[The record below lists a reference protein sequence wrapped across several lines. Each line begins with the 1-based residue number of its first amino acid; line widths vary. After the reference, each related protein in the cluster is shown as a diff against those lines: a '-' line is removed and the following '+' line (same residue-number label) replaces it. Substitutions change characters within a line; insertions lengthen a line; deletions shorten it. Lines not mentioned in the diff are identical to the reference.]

1 MDKKPVW
8 LTDELSQEWV
18 NLSSSAEQEQRTSK
32 HSSLRLNSQS
42 RIPVLK
48 KYSSTSSF
56 NSLLKQNQSN
66 SNSVEQ
72 QKQQPNNQQ
81 DQSHSSSVKQS
92 SDNSII
98 LNSQQR
104 SSDETTPPWLRA
116 AVDGM
121 VNDVLGKRP
130 TQLQK
135 IFQTSQPAQ
144 PIHTTSSESVPP
156 IQNPSDHNRPKPGSI
171 SRDNMPL
178 HAQGSIGRV
187 SNDSIRSL
195 SIDQS
200 SSFLPNDPFG
210 LSLSRSSSSSHYE
223 DLISNPSFQSII
235 DHQDEREQEEQ
246 VDEDDMEVLEDD
258 QPQMLIPPGCHM
270 ERLRFV
276 RDDRLDEI
284 IEETEPSSSV
294 QTDWKNTNSQPS
306 VANSRSLASSSR
318 PPSLPF
324 AHRTPVLDVHNRLYR
339 VNSES
344 SHEQKTDNPPRER
357 PSDLPENQ
365 SLDNSDLSTGPRRFR
380 FTYDTFTR
388 KHLNK
393 LTEEIKGL
401 STNSVHPGKID
412 APLKIKSILGSPGE
426 EVTDSSTSIGLAH
439 STPPAIV
446 FSSGTNK
453 QRTFDAGRTPYR
465 PLTSHSQ
472 RWKEEKEWAES
483 FIEPSSYAV
492 NSLSPV
498 VGRKSYQGPRMSRR
512 ECEAECLE
520 DSVDSVYQNARQSCR
535 SSKRIRL
542 ESAQSSFETR
552 HKNLRDS
559 VTVLNE
565 RKSKRRPAAFTRAHP
580 MVVFKSSVSASAAS
594 ATPHEKSR
602 AAPVVVRDRLAEAK
616 ALMDRIR
623 AKTSGGQEV
632 ESTHPPPHIHQKSSR
647 EQFGGSSKQTTRPLN
662 PTCSQIHDREA
673 SESFSVSVDDQHQQ
687 AEPRDFS
694 GTSEQDPSPMPVGHR
709 QRNEEHD
716 EDNDPDQQYN
726 PVDYRQRTNS
736 EADLDWDI
744 SIEEGTRD
752 EREAAAAEQDQD
764 QENREQTAEENQ
776 EDFEESP
783 NHPNQLGSN
792 GGLNSVHRR
801 LATTAAA
808 FLRQTLGDNHS
819 NHQVVAEKPNQ
830 AYGTSSALTSSNLAS
845 TTGSRRQFATQPVS
859 REPIGRVTVDVRNQF
874 TSSNRI
880 SSVSTAACT
889 TTSAPTPALTT
900 GTTTRHSSSSSHS
913 QRQGIEGDP
922 KHPHHQKLGLMTI
935 APGDV
940 EQLLQNARVGK
951 MVFDSTIGKWV
962 KVRSQSETGGLLNGK
977 VVEEEQKN
985 PNTLG
990 QFGSEEE
997 ESSEEDDIFK
1007 DIESL
1012 NSKRGSDSS
1021 GSKLMAGGIHDDT
1034 QTSVAQGLSNDQDCA
1049 ENERDVAL
1057 KNNVEANQ
1065 GVTRN
1070 SINKKKK
1077 GLAGR
1082 SEKFLPKSVL
1092 KIVNECSPN
1101 KTNASTISS
1110 STDDSNAVTGVLKPS
1125 RSVSFQDGRK
1135 NGKIVGLTQGN
1146 DDQEEGSE
1154 ERTFKNDHPRPRR
1167 ESAKEEP
1174 LRRSKKD
1181 VQGEEKENKQNHVG
1195 SSDSENEDDNT
1206 SLHQTSKILMNS
1218 IKKRVRRKSSSTSN
1232 TTASQSNSSTMATPQ
1247 ARPSRHKSS
1256 SNNNLSMTTTT
1267 SHSNNL
1273 IEEYSFELNYSKL
1286 IKIITDFEPFE
1297 PFWNSIKVINLAGKS
1312 IDSVI
1317 RLNEILPALDQ
1328 IDLSSNQLNY
1338 LSGLPSSLRMLI
1350 AQKNQINEL
1359 CCFSH
1364 LQNLEKLDL
1373 SQNSMTSLEQLS
1385 CLKHLRELKVD
1396 DNFIEDVSGLYSV
1409 DSLIKLSLKGNRIKK
1424 INFECAHWDNLE
1436 VLNLDRNQISEV
1448 TGLHHLR
1455 AVYLL
1460 NLDRNQLYSLTI
1472 DEPMP
1477 KLRVLRVNEN
1487 RLESLEISKMVNL
1500 RTLYIDN
1507 NDLMEITGAS
1517 QLRKLENLS
1526 VRDQRG
1532 GELSL
1537 TLKQVRD
1544 VKRIYL
1550 GGNPLPAAFPTC
1562 QFYNLLYLEL
1572 AMCQCQSLP
1581 ADLAN
1586 LIPNI
1591 RTLNLNYNFLKDLSP
1606 LKNLRRL
1613 ERLTI
1618 VGSRV
1623 KTLDRGLLSVL
1634 ESLPELE
1641 LLDLRQNPLCSSFY
1655 PPLLLSST
1663 PSSAVASGST
1673 DRYGDTAP
1681 HLNQYQ
1687 IVNKDH
1693 EDDWHSIDDRF
1704 RKSLPNEFYLKR
1716 MTYRSIILQ
1725 TCNSQH
1731 QQEPQHHSKLKWLD
1745 GIKIT
1750 ELERKKLQK
1759 FLRGISRKLD
1769 PNREQHQSLVVDDPG
1784 RSVDLVRT
1792 NQNSRHLLS
1801 KTSHDTNPPK
1811 QNSRRN
1817 PPPPH
1822 PPALHHRQHDDQSSA
1837 SAASLHRHHTHHH
1850 HHLGSTTT
1858 YEDSNSVGLVDRSRY

>member
-1 MDKKPVW
+1 MAGKPVW

-18 NLSSSAEQEQRTSK
+18 NLSASDHEQRSSK
-32 HSSLRLNSQS
+32 HSSLRVHSQS
-42 RIPVLK
+42 RIPHPQ
-48 KYSSTSSF
+48 T
-56 NSLLKQNQSN
+56 
-66 SNSVEQ
+66 
-72 QKQQPNNQQ
+72 
-81 DQSHSSSVKQS
+81 DHSHSSSTKPL

-98 LNSQQR
+98 LNSQQQ
-104 SSDETTPPWLRA
+104 SSDEPTPPWLRA

-121 VNDVLGKRP
+121 TNELLGKRP

-135 IFQTSQPAQ
+135 IFQTAQ
-144 PIHTTSSESVPP
+144 PIPATSSDDPP
-156 IQNPSDHNRPKPGSI
+156 IQNSSNPDHPNLSSI
-171 SRDNMPL
+171 SRGTKPSEM
-178 HAQGSIGRV
+178 QGAIGRV
-187 SNDSIRSL
+187 FSNDSIRSL
-195 SIDQS
+195 SIDRS
-200 SSFLPNDPFG
+200 SSLLSNVPFG

-223 DLISNPSFQSII
+223 DLPSNPSFQSIV
-235 DHQDEREQEEQ
+235 DHNHHPEEQEHEQ
-246 VDEDDMEVLEDD
+246 QEYDDEPEQLDD
-258 QPQMLIPPGCHM
+258 QPQMLIPPGCNL
-270 ERLRFV
+270 ERMRYI
-276 RDDRLDEI
+276 RDDRLDQI
-284 IEETEPSSSV
+284 VEETEPSSSIK
-294 QTDWKNTNSQPS
+294 TDWKNTHSQAS
-306 VANSRSLASSSR
+306 VANSRSLPSSSR

-324 AHRTPVLDVHNRLYR
+324 AHRTPIFDVHNRLYR
-339 VNSES
+339 VNSDS
-344 SHEQKTDNPPRER
+344 SHEQNSHQPPREH
-357 PSDLPENQ
+357 PSDLPENH
-365 SLDNSDLSTGPRRFR
+365 SVDNSDFSTAPRRFR

-401 STNSVHPGKID
+401 STNSALPPGKAD
-412 APLKIKSILGSPGE
+412 TPLKIKSILGSPGE

-439 STPPAIV
+439 STPPAII

-453 QRTFDAGRTPYR
+453 QRTFHAGRTPYR
-465 PLTSHSQ
+465 PLASHSQ

-483 FIEPSSYAV
+483 FVEPSSYAV

-498 VGRKSYQGPRMSRR
+498 VGRKSYQGPRTSHR
-512 ECEAECLE
+512 ECETSESVD
-520 DSVDSVYQNARQSCR
+520 DSVSQNARQSCR

-542 ESAQSSFETR
+542 ESTQSSFETR
-552 HKNLRDS
+552 HRHLRDS
-559 VTVLNE
+559 VAVMSE
-565 RKSKRRPAAFTRAHP
+565 RKAKRRPAAFTRAHP
-580 MVVFKSSVSASAAS
+580 MVVFKSSVPASAAS
-594 ATPHEKSR
+594 GTPHEKSR
-602 AAPVVVRDRLAEAK
+602 AVPVVVRDRLAEAK

-623 AKTSGGQEV
+623 AKTNGGQEV
-632 ESTHPPPHIHQKSSR
+632 ESADLPTNLPQKSSH
-647 EQFGGSSKQTTRPLN
+647 EQFGGSSKQTKHPLN
-662 PTCSQIHDREA
+662 STSQTQQSQA
-673 SESFSVSVDDQHQQ
+673 PKSVSALADDRQEQ
-687 AEPRDFS
+687 AETRDYS
-694 GTSEQDPSPMPVGHR
+694 ETSERETSPKSARHTQRDEVHDDDHDPEQPYH
-709 QRNEEHD
+709 
-716 EDNDPDQQYN
+716 
-726 PVDYRQRTNS
+726 PVDHCSRNDSQ
-736 EADLDWDI
+736 ADLDWDI
-744 SIEEGTRD
+744 SIEEGARD
-752 EREAAAAEQDQD
+752 DRQVEAAEEEDAEGQG
-764 QENREQTAEENQ
+764 QEHRQEITSENQ
-776 EDFEESP
+776 EDHGETS
-783 NHPNQLGSN
+783 NLPNQLESN
-792 GGLNSVHRR
+792 GRSDSVHRR

-808 FLRQTLGDNHS
+808 FLRQTLGDSHG
-819 NHQVVAEKPNQ
+819 NHQPGSDKANPG
-830 AYGTSSALTSSNLAS
+830 YGSSSALMSTNLAS
-845 TTGSRRQFATQPVS
+845 TTGSRRQFATQPMS
-859 REPIGRVTVDVRNQF
+859 REPIGRVTLDARDQF
-874 TSSNRI
+874 TRSNRI
-880 SSVSTAACT
+880 SSISSAACT
-889 TTSAPTPALTT
+889 MTSAPTPALTT
-900 GTTTRHSSSSSHS
+900 GTTTRHSSSSSHD
-913 QRQGIEGDP
+913 QHQGFEDDP

-962 KVRSQSETGGLLNGK
+962 KLRSQSETGGHLNGRA
-977 VVEEEQKN
+977 VEEEQKN
-985 PNTLG
+985 FNNLA
-990 QFGSEEE
+990 QFGSEAE

-1021 GSKLMAGGIHDDT
+1021 GSKFMAGGIDDDT
-1034 QTSVAQGLSNDQDCA
+1034 QTSEAQGLKYIV
-1049 ENERDVAL
+1049 ENERNEFA
-1057 KNNVEANQ
+1057 KNEVEANQ
-1065 GVTRN
+1065 ANTRN
-1070 SINKKKK
+1070 SSSSKKK

-1082 SEKFLPKSVL
+1082 GEKFKPKSVL
-1092 KIVNECSPN
+1092 KIVHESSPN
-1101 KTNASTISS
+1101 KTNVSMASS
-1110 STDDSNAVTGVLKPS
+1110 STEDSNAMTGVLRPS

-1135 NGKIVGLTQGN
+1135 NGKIIGLAEGNEGQGEDSDEQTFRN
-1146 DDQEEGSE
+1146 EHQQPRQEGV
-1154 ERTFKNDHPRPRR
+1154 KQ
-1167 ESAKEEP
+1167 EP
-1174 LRRSKKD
+1174 HRRSNKVIK
-1181 VQGEEKENKQNHVG
+1181 GEEKENNQNHVG
-1195 SSDSENEDDNT
+1195 SSDSENDDDHA
-1206 SLHQTSKILMNS
+1206 SIHQTSKILINS
-1218 IKKRVRRKSSSTSN
+1218 IKKKVRRKSSLTSN
-1232 TTASQSNSSTMATPQ
+1232 TTTSQSNSSTMATPQ
-1247 ARPSRHKSS
+1247 ARSSRQKSS
-1256 SNNNLSMTTTT
+1256 SCNHLSMTTTT

-1273 IEEYSFELNYSKL
+1273 VEDYSFELNYSKL
-1286 IKIITDFEPFE
+1286 IKIVTDFEPFE

-1350 AQKNQINEL
+1350 AHKNQINEL

-1424 INFECAHWDNLE
+1424 INFECTHWDHLE

-1455 AVYLL
+1455 STYLL
-1460 NLDRNQLYSLTI
+1460 NLDRNQLYSLMI
-1472 DEPMP
+1472 EEPMP

-1487 RLESLEISKMVNL
+1487 RLESLEVSKLVNL

-1507 NDLMEITGAS
+1507 NDLMEISGAGA
-1517 QLRKLENLS
+1517 LRKLENLS

-1623 KTLDRGLLSVL
+1623 KALDRGLLSVL

-1641 LLDLRQNPLCSSFY
+1641 LLDLRQNPMCASFY

-1663 PSSAVASGST
+1663 PSSAVANGST
-1673 DRYGDTAP
+1673 ERDGDTAP

-1687 IVNKDH
+1687 IVNKDQ
-1693 EDDWHSIDDRF
+1693 EDDWHSMDDRF

-1725 TCNSQH
+1725 TCSNPQH
-1731 QQEPQHHSKLKWLD
+1731 QQEGQQQAHSKLKWLD

-1769 PNREQHQSLVVDDPG
+1769 PNREHHQSLANDPG

-1792 NQNSRHLLS
+1792 SESSRHLLT
-1801 KTSHDTNPPK
+1801 KNNHDTNLSRPHSRKNAPPA
-1811 QNSRRN
+1811 
-1817 PPPPH
+1817 H
-1822 PPALHHRQHDDQSSA
+1822 PPASHHRQHDDQSSA
-1837 SAASLHRHHTHHH
+1837 SAASLHRLRTHHH
-1850 HHLGSTTT
+1850 HLSSTTAH
-1858 YEDSNSVGLVDRSRY
+1858 EDSTSLALVDRSRY